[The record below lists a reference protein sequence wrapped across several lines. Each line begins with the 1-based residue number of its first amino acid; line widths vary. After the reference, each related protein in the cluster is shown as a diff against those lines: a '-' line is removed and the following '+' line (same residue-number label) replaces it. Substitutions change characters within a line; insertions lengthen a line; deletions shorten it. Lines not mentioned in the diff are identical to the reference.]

1 MKLEKKEI
9 KHKKRN
15 IFLPIFYKFGCKT
28 SQLPLHSN
36 TPKNPQPLEE
46 ELQTCKLLQSILYVQ
61 VKVAPTLQ
69 EQLIVSELPNR
80 LVDIL

>member
-1 MKLEKKEI
+1 MNLDV
-9 KHKKRN
+9 KRHN
-15 IFLPIFYKFGCKT
+15 YHYI
-28 SQLPLHSN
+28 QN